1 MPDKLDETLVT
12 RKRKDA
18 PAAPEAPARK
28 KRSRIAAREAKEAK
42 AKLVVKTRVAGKVV
56 TPGKSAAANGK
67 PAKKSKAAPAP
78 PSDDEDDILDS
89 DDLDANVTGLDAL
102 GSADEDDAFDSDD
115 VMDSGD
121 EITRGAAMWSDDD
134 DEDLEERLTAAN
146 IEGLSKKL
154 DMQKAIEDAEA
165 AAELEEGMQTNI
177 VGDERPKILED
188 EEDEEGRP
196 ITNLVGAQDIGLLR
210 TRLNDTVRVLDSF
223 KTLGEEGRSRADY
236 TASLLADFCAYY
248 GMSSTLVYCVLQPE
262 KIRRRSFFL
271 SCRVSPNSARTLTI
285 KKNDRLRT
293 VRQGKPH

>member
-56 TPGKSAAANGK
+56 TPGKPAAANGSKANGK

-102 GSADEDDAFDSDD
+102 GSADEDDDAFDSDD

-121 EITRGAAMWSDDD
+121 EITKGAAMWSDDD
-134 DEDLEERLTAAN
+134 EEDLEERLTAAN

-210 TRLNDTVRVLDSF
+210 TRLNDTIRVLDSF

-236 TASLLADFCAYY
+236 TASLLKDICKPMYELHVRH
-248 GMSSTLVYCVLQPE
+248 TLTSYTKVRTMVCLHDARNDTVRHRAACQRYNFY
-262 KIRRRSFFL
+262 FFL
-271 SCRVSPNSARTLTI
+271 
-285 KKNDRLRT
+285 
-293 VRQGKPH
+293 